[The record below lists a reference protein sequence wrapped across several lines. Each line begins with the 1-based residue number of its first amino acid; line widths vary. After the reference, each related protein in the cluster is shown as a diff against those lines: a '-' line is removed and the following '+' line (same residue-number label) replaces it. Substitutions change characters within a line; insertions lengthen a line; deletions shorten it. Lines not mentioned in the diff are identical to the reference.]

1 MSANITTIEMS
12 DFKALDFFGN
22 VDLSQI
28 VGMAG
33 SENIKKLLE
42 DLSDELHKVAEDKS
56 DDEQPN
62 FANPNLVF
70 IAGNIMNKYESAIE
84 DISDNAMCWNIYL
97 SFIYMFRQSEYDKID
112 GIEDF
117 KTVVGRIT
125 ASKYGNDVT
134 WESLRHLVESFD
146 LDDFQKSPFYRLAP
160 TFVTEA
166 ISDIRE
172 SLEDEGMVEK
182 EEIEDNDI
190 NETPVIKDEDDDTEV
205 DSEEEVEPEN
215 PIEALNKE
223 VIEIENTINDINEM
237 ILIAGYKKSSKEYK
251 SMKKAI
257 DDMSEML
264 DMLK

>member
-1 MSANITTIEMS
+1 MSANVTTIEMS

-22 VDLSQI
+22 LDLSRI
-28 VGMAG
+28 EGRVD

-42 DLSDELHKVAEDKS
+42 DLSDELHQVGEVKS

-62 FANPNLVF
+62 FAQPNLVF
-70 IAGNIMNKYESAIE
+70 IAGNIMNRYNAATE
-84 DISDNAMCWNIYL
+84 DISDNVMCWNIYL
-97 SFIYMFRQSEYDKID
+97 SFIDMFRQSEYDKID

-117 KTVVGRIT
+117 KTVVEGIT
-125 ASKYGNDVT
+125 ASKYDNDVT
-134 WESLRHLVESFD
+134 WESLRHSVWSFD
-146 LDDFQKSPFYRLAP
+146 LDDFQKAPYRLAP

-166 ISDIRE
+166 ISGIRE
-172 SLEDEGMVEK
+172 SLEDEGMVEE

-190 NETPVIKDEDDDTEV
+190 DETPVIKDEDDDTEV
-205 DSEEEVEPEN
+205 DSEEEVEPEK
-215 PIEALNKE
+215 PIEAENKE